1 MFPASY
7 SGNAMSTKKRRQ
19 TLNLAAV
26 AVMVISNGM
35 SFFAGTL
42 FALSASLDKCASSAG
57 STQSGDPLRSLK
69 TADAGLAAALKA
81 ASDGNGNDGPLF
93 PPEVEKF
100 AVGMIRTPK
109 ADFTSVF
116 DLGVA
121 VDLPKKGDE
130 NVLILYSRRGAMPTS
145 KQATSKTSSSID
157 LVGTADAV
165 ENCDYLN
172 MILTHHDG
180 VRQQCL
186 AIVPQYESYH
196 IQKWM
201 RVPSDGTAAA
211 QMRQVNCSFGCS
223 DFSVFS

>member
-1 MFPASY
+1 
-7 SGNAMSTKKRRQ
+7 MSAKKRRQ
-19 TLNLAAV
+19 SLNLAAV
-26 AVMVISNGM
+26 AVMVLSNGM

-42 FALSASLDKCASSAG
+42 FALSASLDKCTSSTG
-57 STQSGDPLRSLK
+57 SMQSGDLLRSLK

-100 AVGMIRTPK
+100 AVGMLRTPK
-109 ADFTSVF
+109 ADFTSHF
-116 DLGVA
+116 DLGVPN
-121 VDLPKKGDE
+121 DLPKKGDE
-130 NVLILYSRRGAMPTS
+130 NVLILYSRRSAMPTS
-145 KQATSKTSSSID
+145 KQSTSKTSSSID
-157 LVGTADAV
+157 LVSTADAV

-201 RVPSDGTAAA
+201 RVPPDGTAAE
-211 QMRQVNCSFGCS
+211 
-223 DFSVFS
+223 